1 MMESGCD
8 RERLCDFAFD
18 ELAAPARAEMERHL
32 AGCAACAT
40 ELAQLQLT
48 TAALRVLPDR
58 EIPQRIAFVS
68 DKLFQPSPVVRFFSS
83 FWNSGARLA
92 FASACVLAAAI
103 VFSAYRRPAETQS
116 HPQSVVTAGMTRD
129 ELSHEMDARINKA
142 VSDAVARVHEEDA
155 RVTKAALESADR
167 KAEQQRREL
176 MVAMGEQMN
185 TLQKRLG
192 VLTEYAMAGPER
204 NAGTGQ

>member
-1 MMESGCD
+1 MMDSGCD
-8 RERLCDFAFD
+8 REQLRDFAFD

-32 AGCAACAT
+32 AGCAACAA
-40 ELAQLQLT
+40 ELAELQLT

-68 DKLFQPSPVVRFFSS
+68 DKVFQPSPVVRFFSS
-83 FWNSGARLA
+83 FWNSGAQLA
-92 FASACVLAAAI
+92 FASSCLIAVAI
-103 VFSAYRRPAETQS
+103 VFSAYRRPAEIQS
-116 HPQSVVTAGMTRD
+116 QPHSVVNAALTRD
-129 ELSHEMDARINKA
+129 ELSREMDARINKA

-176 MVAMGEQMN
+176 MVAWGEQMN

-204 NAGTGQ
+204 NPVSGQ

>member
-8 RERLCDFAFD
+8 REQLRDFAFD
-18 ELAAPARAEMERHL
+18 ELAAPARAAMERHL
-32 AGCAACAT
+32 AGCADCAT

-48 TAALRVLPDR
+48 TAALRVLPEL

-68 DKLFQPSPVVRFFSS
+68 DKVFEPSPVVRFFSG

-92 FASACVLAAAI
+92 FVSACVLATAI
-103 VFSAYRRPAETQS
+103 LFSAYRRPVENHS
-116 HPQSVVTAGMTRD
+116 LPQPAATAALSRD
-129 ELSHEMDARINKA
+129 ELSREMDARINKA

-155 RVTKAALESADR
+155 RVMKTALELADR
-167 KAEQQRREL
+167 KAEQQRRTL
-176 MVAMGEQMN
+176 MVAMSEQMN

-204 NAGTGQ
+204 NPGPGQ

>member
-8 RERLCDFAFD
+8 REQLRDFAFD
-18 ELAAPARAEMERHL
+18 ELPAPARAAMERHL
-32 AGCAACAT
+32 AVCEACAA

-68 DKLFQPSPVVRFFSS
+68 DKVFQPSPVLRLFSG

-103 VFSAYRRPAETQS
+103 VISAYRRPVEIRALRQ
-116 HPQSVVTAGMTRD
+116 PSVAATLSRD
-129 ELSHEMDARINKA
+129 ELSREMDARIKRA
-142 VSDAVARVHEEDA
+142 VSDAVARVHHEDA
-155 RVTKAALESADR
+155 QVMKAALDTADR
-167 KAEQQRREL
+167 KADQQRRTL
-176 MVAMGEQMN
+176 MVAMSEQMN

-204 NAGTGQ
+204 NPGSGQ